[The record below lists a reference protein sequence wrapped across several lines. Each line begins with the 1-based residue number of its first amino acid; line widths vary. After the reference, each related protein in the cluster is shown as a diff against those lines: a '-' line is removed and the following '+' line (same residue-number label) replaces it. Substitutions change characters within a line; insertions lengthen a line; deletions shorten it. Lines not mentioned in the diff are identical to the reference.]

1 MKIVVVSGGFDPVHV
16 GHIRLFKEAKEMG
29 DKLIAIVNNDEFLTR
44 KKGYVFMPFEQRME
58 VLDSIK
64 YIDEVFGSSDKDDS
78 VCDSLRAIRNV
89 HVDDEMVFANGGD
102 RDSSRFIRESEA
114 CRELGIELAFGVG
127 GTDKPQSSSWLTNS
141 IRRRRLA
148 GD

>member
-16 GHIRLFKEAKEMG
+16 GHIRLFKGAKALG

-44 KKGYVFMPFEQRME
+44 KKGFVFMPFDQRQE
-58 VLDSIK
+58 VLESVRFV
-64 YIDEVFGSSDKDDS
+64 DEVFASPDKDDS
-78 VCDSLRAIRNV
+78 VCESLKAIRNA
-89 HVDDEMVFANGGD
+89 HKDDEIIFANGGD
-102 RDSSRFIRESEA
+102 RESSKSIREAEA
-114 CRELGIELAFGVG
+114 CKELNIEMAFGVG

-148 GD
+148 SD